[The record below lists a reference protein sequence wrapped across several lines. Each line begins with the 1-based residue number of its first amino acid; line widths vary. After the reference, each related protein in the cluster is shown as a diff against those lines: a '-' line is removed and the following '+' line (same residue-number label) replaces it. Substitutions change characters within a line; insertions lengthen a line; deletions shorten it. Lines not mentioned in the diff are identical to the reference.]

1 MERFKYRVD
10 ENHRAIVAA
19 FDEMEFSIVNSAKV
33 GGGVPD
39 LFVAKFGKTI
49 AVEIKAEN
57 GSLNEE
63 QVKFMETWQGRYLVV
78 RTVGHVIALEDELRE
93 EVEDG

>member
-10 ENHRAIVAA
+10 ENHRVIVAA
-19 FDEMEFSIVNSAKV
+19 FDAMGFSVVNTAKV

-49 AVEIKAEN
+49 AVEIKTPN
-57 GSLNEE
+57 GSLKQDQIE
-63 QVKFMETWQGRYLVV
+63 FMETWQGRYLVV
-78 RTVGHVIALEDELRE
+78 RSIDGVVALEDELRE
-93 EVEDG
+93 EVGDG